1 MVKEEINKI
10 DSWSI
15 DSVTDGLQT
24 LKKMHPSDMVLRS
37 FLSNNYFS
45 INKRF
50 FDSDRILDIGCLY
63 ANNLVPFAEFGSN
76 LYGVEINR
84 QMVKLAQQSALN
96 LGIEIEVK
104 QGMNRSLPY
113 PNEYFDLV
121 LSMNTIHYEE
131 NRDALLDAL
140 KEIKRVGNEVV
151 TTFLSLRVRTIAFI
165 RRQSGYTLTSIS

>member
-50 FDSDRILDIGCLY
+50 FMAI
-63 ANNLVPFAEFGSN
+63 EF
-76 LYGVEINR
+76 LI
-84 QMVKLAQQSALN
+84 SAVCMQ
-96 LGIEIEVK
+96 II
-104 QGMNRSLPY
+104 
-113 PNEYFDLV
+113 
-121 LSMNTIHYEE
+121 
-131 NRDALLDAL
+131 
-140 KEIKRVGNEVV
+140 
-151 TTFLSLRVRTIAFI
+151 
-165 RRQSGYTLTSIS
+165 